1 MLRKEILTAVNCSS
15 SHQDIVKTKI
25 ILSSCDFTNFVRAIK
40 NNLVT
45 KKKGKRPQEKRKGQ
59 GKRPQENVAV
69 DF

>member
-25 ILSSCDFTNFVRAIK
+25 ILSSYDFTNFVRAIK

-45 KKKGKRPQEKRKGQ
+45 KRAKGKDHRKM
-59 GKRPQENVAV
+59 
-69 DF
+69 